1 MAGHS
6 KWNNIKNRKAAQD
19 QKRSKAFFE
28 VGKMIRTAVKQSGD
42 GNPDSNPAL
51 RLAVDKARS
60 VNMTKD
66 TIQRAIDRALGKSE
80 TGQSVQEVLYEG
92 YGPGGIGFLVVVVTD
107 NVQRTASNIRFAF
120 SRHGGALSGP
130 GSVAFMFTR
139 GDDGQF
145 TSTMPMELSPD
156 QVPAIEELY
165 NALIEDD
172 DVEEV
177 YTNAIWEGKDDAT
190 A

>member
-28 VGKMIRTAVKQSGD
+28 VGRMIRTAVKQSSD
-42 GNPDSNPAL
+42 GNPDTNPAL
-51 RLAVDKARS
+51 RLAVEKARA

-66 TIQRAIDRALGKSE
+66 TVQRAIDRALGKSAD
-80 TGQSVQEVLYEG
+80 GQSVQEVIYEG
-92 YGPGGIGFLVVVVTD
+92 YGAGGIGFLVVAVTD
-107 NVQRTASNIRFAF
+107 NVQRTASTVRFAF
-120 SRHGGALSGP
+120 SRNEGALSGP

-139 GDDGQF
+139 GADGQF
-145 TSTMPMELSPD
+145 VTNMPIELTPD
-156 QVPAIEELY
+156 QVPAIEALY
-165 NALIEDD
+165 TALIEDD

-177 YTNAIWEGKDDAT
+177 YTNAVWEGMDDET
-190 A
+190 S